1 LTRSNAAHLLAHMF
15 AILGASGKVGRATIK
30 ALTAQGAQ
38 VRAVVRETSGRADLE
53 ALGCEVAF
61 ADLRDKDAIRNA
73 IKGASAVQVI
83 CPVSPRAQDAR
94 SDMANIIDSITAA
107 LIAVDPE
114 TVLAISDY
122 GAEVESGSGITM
134 TFHYMEDRLSALPG
148 TLILLRSAEHMQNW
162 ARVFKP
168 ALETG
173 VLPSFHHPVSK
184 IFPTISAPDLGPI
197 AAELL
202 LEKSGGS
209 SGRRHVVHA
218 EGPRRYS
225 ALDVAQTM
233 SEISGRQIVAR
244 ELPETDWI
252 PTLTRGGAGE
262 SYAELVRE
270 LYVAHNAGRID
281 VEPGG
286 EVRLGPTE
294 LREAFRAI
302 CR

>member
-1 LTRSNAAHLLAHMF
+1 LTTNTAAGLLVHMF
-15 AILGASGKVGRATIK
+15 AILGASGKVGRATIE

-73 IKGASAVQVI
+73 IRGASAVQVI

-94 SDMANIIDSITAA
+94 SDMASIIDSITAA

-122 GAEVESGSGITM
+122 GAEVQSGSGITM
-134 TFHYMEDRLSALPG
+134 IFHYMEASLSALPG
-148 TLILLRSAEHMQNW
+148 ALIFLRSAEHMQNW

-184 IFPTISAPDLGPI
+184 IFPTISAPDLGAI
-197 AAELL
+197 ATELL

-209 SGRRHVVHA
+209 RRHVVHA
-218 EGPRRYS
+218 EGPHRYS
-225 ALDVAQTM
+225 ALDVAQTL

-286 EVRLGPTE
+286 EVRFGTTE

-302 CR
+302 YQ